1 MADAPDTFD
10 DVLADLERGLKLI
23 EQRAPDYELARD
35 MYEGKA
41 AEVVTSPALQ
51 RIINATA
58 QRHPLSFAHIPV
70 DAVLDKV
77 NLVGITADGD
87 AQQRLADLFDEL
99 DLDDE
104 ADEWHLKAGYF
115 GDYYVIVDPLEE
127 DEATG
132 AAVAL
137 TAAGSSPLSTVV
149 VYSSKDERTPLFG
162 VKRWQEGTGQAKR
175 WRACVYYDDATVL
188 LIGREGGDTAP
199 KAADFMPD
207 LDEDGTEG
215 SERVPHEGGRMLVV
229 HYAVGGKPY
238 GVPLHRKAFGAQ
250 DAITKISATNLA
262 SVDGQGFASRW
273 ALADP
278 MADIDDDIDADFGTD
293 SGDTLAADAD
303 GMTTATGSS
312 RVRTLPGTISL
323 LRGVKAVGQ
332 FDEASP
338 EGALKNAEW
347 YLRSMAVI
355 TGTPL
360 FEFDLS
366 GVQPSGEARRRAES
380 RLNKRAAK
388 VARAL
393 GNATKTLADTMLAV
407 LGIEPESANVTVK
420 WAPIETSTDAEGL
433 ELVGLKVKNG
443 VPLRAALIEAGYDP
457 ETVDEWHEGDGAA
470 FSPDLVSIIADA
482 LVKIGNAQTLGVLS
496 AEQAS
501 KLLPLVLTGG
511 EPARALADDAEPDDA
526 IEVDAAEPAER
537 DPALAA
543 AELALAEVRV
553 TKERFEAVS
562 IAARAGADQAQAAE
576 AVGLV
581 GVTFPNVPTTVRI
594 PDEAAAGLEGS
605 GPAAPSAPTPPAPP
619 APPAGE
625 PPVEPEPDEA

>member
-10 DVLADLERGLKLI
+10 DVLADLKRGLKI
-23 EQRAPDYELARD
+23 IAERAPDYELARD

-41 AEVVTSPALQ
+41 AEVVTSSALQ

-70 DAVLDKV
+70 DSVLDKV

-87 AQQRLADLFDEL
+87 AEDRLATAFDEL

-127 DEATG
+127 DEASG

-137 TAAGSSPLSTVV
+137 TASGSSPLSTVV

-162 VKRWQEGTGQAKR
+162 VKRWQEGTGQEKR

-188 LIGREGGDTAP
+188 LIGRGGAGEGAP
-199 KAADFMPD
+199 KAEDFDPD
-207 LDEDGTEG
+207 LDEEGNEG
-215 SERVPHEGGRMLVV
+215 SERVPHEGGRMLIV

-250 DAITKISATNLA
+250 DAITKISATNLS

-273 ALADP
+273 ALVDP
-278 MADIDDDIDADFGTD
+278 MAEIDDDIDADFGTD
-293 SGDTLAADAD
+293 SGDTLPADTD
-303 GMTTATGSS
+303 GMTTATGTS
-312 RVRTLPGTISL
+312 RVRTLPGTIAL

-332 FDEASP
+332 FNEASP

-360 FEFDLS
+360 FEFDLT
-366 GVQPSGEARRRAES
+366 GEQPSGESRRRAES

-393 GNATKTLADTMLAV
+393 GNAHKTLADTMLAV

-457 ETVDEWHEGDGAA
+457 ETVDEWYEGDGAA
-470 FSPDLVSIIADA
+470 FSPDLVTIIADA

-511 EPARALADDAEPDDA
+511 EPARALADDDEPDDT
-526 IEVDAAEPAER
+526 IEADAAEAPER

-543 AELALAEVRV
+543 AELELARV
-553 TKERFEAVS
+553 KIADARFEAVGK
-562 IAARAGADQAQAAE
+562 AARAGADQAQAAE
-576 AVGLV
+576 YVGIV
-581 GVTFPNVPTTVRI
+581 GVDFPNVPTTVRI
-594 PDEAAAGLEGS
+594 PEAEAVGLEG
-605 GPAAPSAPTPPAPP
+605 GAPAAPSAPAPP
-619 APPAGE
+619 APPAEDE
-625 PPVEPEPDEA
+625 PPVEPEPDEV